1 MFPLFSK
8 PLNQLAY
15 SDVLELIEA
24 RATESQTIEFKSD
37 LQVENGSKH
46 PWHTETRK
54 IDAYSRDDILKE
66 VVAFANAEGGNVIL
80 GMAESKDGE
89 KRAQKDLPL
98 PDCVLLADR
107 LRQLAETHIEPPL
120 PRIEWRGI
128 PKTEA
133 DNAGVVLARVPPS
146 RLAPHRVKATGE
158 FYLRHG
164 ENSLPMTIRDIHDS
178 VLRSASMFDAVKR
191 RLDDRLSA
199 PAKFLELYPMGTE
212 KADDWAMRVTVLP
225 TSAPIFI
232 DRPYTYDLLF
242 PQLEEFRANESGHEV
257 SLALGQAGR
266 ALHLHAP
273 QPILRGARRESWLEG
288 RNTCVVHEVHADGMV
303 EFMLRFDSIQDYGG
317 ALVPVGSVL
326 GLTANALMIAHLAR
340 ELAEVPSVE
349 LVVDIEIQARGD
361 KGRLRW
367 FPDPY
372 REASPEFHQNPVR
385 LPRYTAAGPETF
397 PAVIKLAMNSLRE
410 SAGLRATDDF
420 SIDLG

>member
-1 MFPLFSK
+1 MFPLFSN
-8 PLNQLAY
+8 PLNQLVY

-24 RATESQTIEFKSD
+24 RAIESQTIEFKSD
-37 LQVENGSKH
+37 LQVKDGSKH
-46 PWHTETRK
+46 PWHTGTRK
-54 IDAYSRDDILKE
+54 IDANSRDDILKE
-66 VVAFANAEGGNVIL
+66 IVAFANAEGGNVVL

-98 PDCVLLADR
+98 PDCILLADR
-107 LRQLAETHIEPPL
+107 LRQLSETYIEPPL
-120 PRIEWRGI
+120 PRIEWRGL

-242 PQLEEFRANESGHEV
+242 PELKEFQAVESGRKV
-257 SLALGQAGR
+257 SLVLGQAGR
-266 ALHLHAP
+266 ALHLHSP
-273 QPILRGARRESWLEG
+273 RPILRGARRESWLEG
-288 RNTCVVHEVHADGMV
+288 RNSCVVQEVHADGMV
-303 EFMLRFDSIQDYGG
+303 EFLFRIDPMVDHGS
-317 ALVPVGSVL
+317 ALVTVGSVL
-326 GLTANALMIAHLAR
+326 GLTANALKIGHLVR
-340 ELAEVPSVE
+340 VLAEVPSVE
-349 LVVDIEIQARGD
+349 LVVDVEIQARGD
-361 KGRLRW
+361 NGRLLW
-367 FPDPY
+367 FPEPHN
-372 REASPEFHQNPVR
+372 EESSEFHQNPIR
-385 LPRYTAAGPETF
+385 LPRYTVTGPETF
-397 PAVIKLAMNSLRE
+397 AAVIKLVMNSLRE
-410 SAGLRATDDF
+410 SAGLRAIDDF
-420 SIDLG
+420 SIDLD